1 MKNAFVTLVA
11 SALLIIPTYRAT
23 AGLTKIQSQLVA
35 QNDASVASVHN
46 RSATTDPAVSPE
58 LKRLC
63 YRKHANLMDKPA
75 VRTVERCWAA
85 HGHLMG

>member
-1 MKNAFVTLVA
+1 MKSAFVILVA
-11 SALLIIPTYRAT
+11 SALLMIPTYQAT
-23 AGLTKIQSQLVA
+23 AGLTKIQTQLVA
-35 QNDASVASVHN
+35 RNDTSVPAS
-46 RSATTDPAVSPE
+46 RSATTDRAVGPE

-63 YRKHANLMDKPA
+63 YMKHANLMDKPA